1 MPLAALAL
9 GTLLG
14 ASIAYVAYRAKALT
28 AAGAAAA
35 AGVGAVTF
43 AGGGLAAAVLMV
55 IFFTSAT
62 ALTRL
67 GRRAK
72 RIAES
77 GYAKGGR
84 RDAAQVLANGGVAA
98 ALCAVFGL
106 GGSSLWWAGIVG
118 ALAAATADT
127 WATELGGLSRVWPRH
142 ITSGQRVAPGTSGG
156 VTPLGLAGAAAGAGL
171 IGLTAAW
178 LRSNSSLGPI
188 AVVAGLSA
196 ALFDSLLGATLQGM
210 YFCPACR
217 EETEQFPRH
226 RCGTPTRYQRG
237 LRQLDNDGVNLL
249 ATAVGAAVAM
259 GIVVIPRAP

>member
-1 MPLAALAL
+1 MATLVMGA
-9 GTLLG
+9 LLG
-14 ASIAYVAYRAKALT
+14 AAIAYLAYRAKALT
-28 AAGAAAA
+28 AGGAAAA
-35 AGVGAVTF
+35 AGVGAATF

-62 ALTRL
+62 VLTRL
-67 GRRAK
+67 GWRAK

-98 ALCAVFGL
+98 ALSAAFGL
-106 GGSSLWWAGIVG
+106 EASSAWWAGIVG

-127 WATELGGLSRVWPRH
+127 WATELGGLSRVWPRR
-142 ITSGQRVAPGTSGG
+142 ITSGERVPPGTSGG

-171 IGLTAAW
+171 IGVSAAW
-178 LRSNSSLGPI
+178 LRSNPSFGLI
-188 AVVAGLSA
+188 AVVAGTSA

-210 YFCPACR
+210 YFCPACG

-226 RCGTPTRYQRG
+226 RCGSPTRHHRG
-237 LRQLDNDGVNLL
+237 IRQLDNDGVNLL
-249 ATAVGAAVAM
+249 ATAFGAAVAM
-259 GIVVIPRAP
+259 GVGILPSAA